1 MPSSTNSSKARF
13 LPKCCML
20 RVAGITP
27 SAVPMTIIAMGKVAH
42 SSSGASSAPIMLPIS
57 IIIGTLHMAIA
68 LIAESSH
75 TSLKFLTI
83 GLFTWRHVRYSTAPA
98 LLDSTPL
105 LAMP

>member
-1 MPSSTNSSKARF
+1 MPSSTNSSRARF

-42 SSSGASSAPIMLPIS
+42 SPPGASSAPIMLPIS
-57 IIIGTLHMAIA
+57 IIMGTLHMAIA
-68 LIAESSH
+68 LIAASSH

-83 GLFTWRHVRYSTAPA
+83 GLFT
-98 LLDSTPL
+98 
-105 LAMP
+105 